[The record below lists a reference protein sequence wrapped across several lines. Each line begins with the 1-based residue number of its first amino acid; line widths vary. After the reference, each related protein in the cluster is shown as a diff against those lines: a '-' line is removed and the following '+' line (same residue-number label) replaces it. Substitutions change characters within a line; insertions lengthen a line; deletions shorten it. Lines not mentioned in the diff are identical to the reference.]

1 MLANFHKQIF
11 PGVLFLNF
19 TVLVA
24 VALFIF
30 VSYSCQF
37 SFAKTNNEKEEDDKK
52 NIKTIVNLT
61 INKNETHNY
70 DLKELNIQNNNMN
83 SLNDNYPDPYYVSG
97 YPKQLI
103 TNYSF
108 LEKLNCD

>member
-1 MLANFHKQIF
+1 MRR
-11 PGVLFLNF
+11 
-19 TVLVA
+19 
-24 VALFIF
+24 
-30 VSYSCQF
+30 
-37 SFAKTNNEKEEDDKK
+37 KK
-52 NIKTIVNLT
+52 MIKKNLT
-61 INKNETHNY
+61 INKNETNNY